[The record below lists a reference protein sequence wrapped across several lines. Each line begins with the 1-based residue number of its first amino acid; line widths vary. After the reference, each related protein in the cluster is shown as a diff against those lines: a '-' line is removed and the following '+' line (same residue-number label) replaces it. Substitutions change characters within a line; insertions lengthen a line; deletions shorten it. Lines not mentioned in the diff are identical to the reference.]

1 MLCLAIASD
10 DAASNVDGR
19 VHESTNARL
28 RAHGATCAF
37 DRGSTV
43 QTDRGSAVR
52 FCILLAPKHFLV
64 CCRCGAV
71 QQLSPSCS
79 CLNSRCTACRTI
91 CSRRSSIHTAATL
104 HLPKEPLP
112 CEPEQPLPCAGQRQ
126 GQPSEQHSPVP
137 VRIAVSRFQARHDPA
152 QAGKCQWAS

>member
-1 MLCLAIASD
+1 MRARMH
-10 DAASNVDGR
+10 DAERMERRAR
-19 VHESTNARL
+19 STAVRPLFRLTAAAR
-28 RAHGATCAF
+28 
-37 DRGSTV
+37 
-43 QTDRGSAVR
+43 AVR

-64 CCRCGAV
+64 CCGAV